1 MSLILEALR
10 KREREKQVPERGFL
24 VMAPAPWA
32 APRGRGVAVIVL
44 AGVVAFGLGV
54 AFMAWRA
61 PVAHPP
67 AVAPPAPPVAPPAR
81 MTPGTLLPA
90 PASTLRT
97 TSLAPPVPRAE
108 PGPAQ
113 PAMPTAEPA
122 PAAETPSIVPP
133 SPAAEPRFVLQAIS
147 VRDGRPVAL
156 ISDRLMREGDEW
168 QGARLV
174 RIGETEVELEI
185 AGQRVTL
192 RF

>member
-10 KREREKQVPERGFL
+10 KREREKQVSERGFL
-24 VMAPAPWA
+24 VMAPTPWA
-32 APRGRGVAVIVL
+32 APRGRGVAAVVL

-61 PVAHPP
+61 RVPEAP
-67 AVAPPAPPVAPPAR
+67 AVAVTAPSVSIPAQI
-81 MTPGTLLPA
+81 TPGTLLPA
-90 PASTLRT
+90 PVSTLRT
-97 TSLAPPVPRAE
+97 ASVPTPVPRAE

-113 PAMPTAEPA
+113 PVMPT
-122 PAAETPSIVPP
+122 
-133 SPAAEPRFVLQAIS
+133 AEPRFVLQAIS
-147 VRDGRPVAL
+147 ERDGRPVAL

-174 RIGETEVELEI
+174 RIGEAEVELEI